1 MALVVPD
8 GEGQFVIAGL
18 DPAIHASHEEDGP
31 PKSGLPDFGI
41 LGAQAG

>member
-18 DPAIHASHEEDGP
+18 DPAIHEEDGP
-31 PKSGLPDFGI
+31 PKSGLPDFGV